1 MLHKDLQAS
10 YWPLKISAFLMS
22 TTVGIRLFNFF
33 TDRNRGTSIPDM
45 DCEEAFIPS
54 NHGGPDIRIRIFK
67 PLNGAKQLPG
77 MLYIHGGGYSMG
89 NPELNLDLTQRFIDR
104 EHCVIISPDYRRSLD
119 EPYPAAF
126 DDCYDTL
133 LWMKEHAE
141 TLGVVPN
148 NFIVGGHSTGG
159 GLTAAVCLKAAET
172 QDVGI
177 AFQMP
182 IYPMLD
188 DTQSTP
194 SAIQNN
200 APVWNSKAN
209 ALAWHQYLRGLNLR
223 MEQIPAYAAPARTA
237 DFSRLPPTITF
248 VGSLEP
254 FRDET
259 ITYVEQLRKAGVPV
273 EFRLFEG
280 CFHAFEVLV
289 PNAEISKEAWRFVF
303 GSYSDYIEKYIL
315 RSR

>member
-22 TTVGIRLFNFF
+22 TTVGIRLFNFI
-33 TDRNRGTSIPDM
+33 TDRTKGSNIPDL
-45 DCEEAFIPS
+45 DCEERYIPS
-54 NHGGPDIRIRIFK
+54 NHGGPEIRIRIFK
-67 PLNGAKQLPG
+67 PLNGANRLPG

-89 NPELNLDLTQRFIDR
+89 NPEMNLDLTKRFIDI
-104 EHCVIISPDYRRSLD
+104 EHCVIVSPDYRRSLD
-119 EPYPAAF
+119 APYPAAF

-141 TLGVVPN
+141 ALGVIPDK
-148 NFIVGGHSTGG
+148 FIVGGHSTGG
-159 GLTAAVCLKAAET
+159 GLTAAVSLKAAET
-172 QDVGI
+172 KDVGI

-188 DTQSTP
+188 DSQSTP
-194 SAIQNN
+194 SAIQND

-209 ALAWHQYLRGLNLR
+209 AFAWEYYLRDLNLNK
-223 MEQIPAYAAPARTA
+223 EPIPAYAAPARTVDYA
-237 DFSRLPPTITF
+237 RLPPTITF

-259 ITYVEQLRKAGVPV
+259 IAYVEQLRNAGIPV

-289 PNAEISKEAWRFVF
+289 PDAAISKDAWRFVF
-303 GSYSDYIEKYIL
+303 AAYSAFIEKYIL
-315 RSR
+315 GSR

>member
-22 TTVGIRLFNFF
+22 TTVGIRLFNFI
-33 TDRNRGTSIPDM
+33 TDRNKGSNIPNL
-45 DCEEAFIPS
+45 DCEERYIPS
-54 NHGGPDIRIRIFK
+54 NHGGPDIRIRIFR
-67 PLNGAKQLPG
+67 PSNGAKQLPG

-89 NPELNLDLTQRFIDR
+89 NPEMNLDLTRRFIDV
-104 EHCVIISPDYRRSLD
+104 EHCVIVSPDYRRSLD
-119 EPYPAAF
+119 EAYPAAF

-133 LWMKEHAE
+133 LWMKEHTAA
-141 TLGVVPN
+141 LGIIPDK
-148 NFIVGGHSTGG
+148 FIVGGHSTGG
-159 GLTAAVCLKAAET
+159 GLTAAVSLKAAET

-194 SAIQNN
+194 SATQND

-209 ALAWHQYLRGLNLR
+209 AFAWEHYLRDLKQR
-223 MEQIPAYAAPARTA
+223 KESIPAYAAPARTV
-237 DFSRLPPTITF
+237 DFSILPPTITF

-259 ITYVEQLRKAGVPV
+259 TTYVERMRQAGVPV

-289 PNAEISKEAWRFVF
+289 PEAEVSKEAWQFVF
-303 GSYSDYIEKYIL
+303 GSYSEYIEKYIN
-315 RSR
+315 RSF